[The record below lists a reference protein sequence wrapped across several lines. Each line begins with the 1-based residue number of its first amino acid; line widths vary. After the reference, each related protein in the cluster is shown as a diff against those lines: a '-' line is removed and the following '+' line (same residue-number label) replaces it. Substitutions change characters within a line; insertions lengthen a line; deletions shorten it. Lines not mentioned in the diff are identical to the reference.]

1 VPGSREPAA
10 GEVQVRNLWMSV
22 DPYMRGR
29 MDTNDSYVEP
39 FKIGVALEGG
49 AIGEVVSSND
59 PGFSPGDLVR
69 SYRGWREGFN
79 ASGSEL
85 EKLEHLHFPPE
96 AYLGATGMPGLTAY
110 IGLTRIAKLRK
121 DDVVFVTGAAGA
133 VGSTAVQIAKACG
146 HRVIGSAG
154 GAEKIALL
162 RKLGC
167 DEVIDYKAE
176 PDFEA
181 ALCRV
186 APQGIDVCFDNIG
199 AEQLDAALAVARPHA
214 RFALCG
220 AIYMYD
226 MAPTRGPGNIWRAVD
241 MQITLRGF
249 ICTDHLDLVP
259 EFLSK
264 MAEWYAADKIKLLD
278 TVFEGIEYAPAAFL
292 GLFEGRN
299 TGKMLVRSDERCTK
313 PSPSGWRLRRDRSTT
328 GAPASPSSP

>member
-1 VPGSREPAA
+1 MRVREVRLRERPTAAASLSHFEVVQVDLPEPAA

-162 RKLGC
+162 RELGC

-181 ALCRV
+181 ALRRV

-220 AIYMYD
+220 AIYMYN

-278 TVFEGIEYAPAAFL
+278 TVFEGIENAPAAFL

-299 TGKMLVRSDERCTK
+299 TGKMLVK
-313 PSPSGWRLRRDRSTT
+313 VG
-328 GAPASPSSP
+328 